1 MADFL
6 TDYSGLAAAG
16 AGFNSFAEAYQKA
29 QDNKIKNQELQARAD
44 SEKTKAQREADQTA
58 IQMRIA
64 GLQKDPATG
73 QLSEAPMGPGA
84 QGKQKLDVFKSGGRG
99 TYDENGNLTDVA
111 VDPDSMNML
120 KIQNGLQQKDRAF
133 GLQKDRLDL
142 QRSRFGETQSQNAA
156 KAGKDI
162 EEDPVNK
169 DAAQARQSLSRGKS
183 LLNGKNPLTY
193 NNLNA
198 VQQDVISGM
207 TKGGQSSEGK
217 VNREMQESWIGRW
230 NNLKAKAGQYGNDN
244 DIRKQDPGLYKQIQD
259 LLNEV
264 DGSIAHNMAERTKSL
279 ATSYGQTSNKKQ
291 KAVVD
296 QKIKQ
301 YSASD
306 DDAQGLVS
314 GQGLVKQGLVGGGQ
328 PASPQVDPV
337 TAAKIQRLN
346 ELNAKAAK

>member
-16 AGFNSFAEAYQKA
+16 AGFNSFAQAYQDA
-29 QDNKIKNQELQARAD
+29 QDRQTKKQEAQAKLAAM
-44 SEKTKAQREADQTA
+44 SAQMDREATDQA
-58 IQMRIA
+58 LKLRAA
-64 GLQKDPATG
+64 GAQKNSAG
-73 QLSEAPMGPGA
+73 QLEDAPLNPQE
-84 QGKQKLDVFKSGGRG
+84 QGKQKLDVFKAGGAG
-99 TYDENGNLTDVA
+99 TYDENGNLTGVQ

-120 KIQNGLQQKDRAF
+120 KIQNGLQKNQF
-133 GLQKDRLDL
+133 TQGLQRDRLNLMKD
-142 QRSRFGETQSQNAA
+142 RFGETQSQNAA

-162 EEDPVNK
+162 EEDPVNRG
-169 DAAQARQSLSRGKS
+169 AAEARQSLSRGKS
-183 LLNGKNPLTY
+183 LLTGKNPLTY

-217 VNREMQESWIGRW
+217 VNREMQQSWIGRW
-230 NNLKAKAGQYGNDN
+230 NDLKAKAGQYGEDN
-244 DIRKQDPGLYKQIQD
+244 DIRKQDPGLYKQISD

-291 KAVVD
+291 KAVVE
-296 QKIKQ
+296 QKVKQ

-306 DDAQGLVS
+306 DNAQGLVPN
-314 GQGLVKQGLVGGGQ
+314 GLVRPGLVGGGQ
-328 PASPQVDPV
+328 SAPPPAIDPSKM
-337 TAAKIQRLN
+337 TREQKIKFLQGQ
-346 ELNAKAAK
+346 